1 MRIRNVLPEFYKDDR
16 LAELPPLA
24 RILYLG
30 LHGLADRCGRLE
42 DRPIRIKAEVLPYDE
57 ANVGELLC
65 ALAEAGCILRYATS
79 AGRWIALPNFE
90 AEQHINSYEKKTESR
105 IPAPPIEVSSDQLPI
120 NFGSTSEVSQKPVAT
135 QSEALPRA
143 AKHTSDFR
151 PRIGDC
157 GLGIGEIGDG
167 FERRE
172 EALRKS
178 ERPGEPAASEGAP
191 SASQPV
197 AAPPPP
203 EAAAKASVATAEA
216 LEAVDGLRQ
225 ALALATA
232 GRNLAGMTRR
242 ETRQVGLALAEI
254 RGATPDVSADEIGRR
269 ARHYREHFRDAA
281 LTPMALASHWGACEF
296 APGCGP
302 KTGGTVRPVE
312 PKTPVD
318 IETEPAGWRDR
329 IGNALL
335 GHIPDGAEWADI
347 GPGLRERIVRDC
359 ELHDHLPKIRNDGG
373 TGPLC
378 LIRPATPDE
387 MRAEVDAR
395 RVEVTRV

>member
-79 AGRWIALPNFE
+79 AGRWIALPIFE
-90 AEQHINSYEKKTESR
+90 AEQHINSYEKKTETR

-281 LTPMALASHWGACEF
+281 LTPMALASHCGRLRVCPRLRPENRWHGPTGRTENTGRHRDGA
-296 APGCGP
+296 G
-302 KTGGTVRPVE
+302 
-312 PKTPVD
+312 
-318 IETEPAGWRDR
+318 GWRDR

-347 GPGLRERIVRDC
+347 GPGLRERSCGIVSYTTTCR
-359 ELHDHLPKIRNDGG
+359 RSG
-373 TGPLC
+373 TMEHW
-378 LIRPATPDE
+378 AAVPDPSG
-387 MRAEVDAR
+387 DS
-395 RVEVTRV
+395 

>member
-157 GLGIGEIGDG
+157 GLGLGRLEMDLSAAKKRFGSRSG
-167 FERRE
+167 RASRPRVRERLP
-172 EALRKS
+172 LRSPWRLRRRRKPLRR
-178 ERPGEPAASEGAP
+178 RPL
-191 SASQPV
+191 
-197 AAPPPP
+197 PPPRLSKP
-203 EAAAKASVATAEA
+203 STACAKRS
-216 LEAVDGLRQ
+216 
-225 ALALATA
+225 
-232 GRNLAGMTRR
+232 
-242 ETRQVGLALAEI
+242 
-254 RGATPDVSADEIGRR
+254 PWPRR
-269 ARHYREHFRDAA
+269 AA
-281 LTPMALASHWGACEF
+281 TS
-296 APGCGP
+296 
-302 KTGGTVRPVE
+302 
-312 PKTPVD
+312 
-318 IETEPAGWRDR
+318 PA
-329 IGNALL
+329 
-335 GHIPDGAEWADI
+335 
-347 GPGLRERIVRDC
+347 
-359 ELHDHLPKIRNDGG
+359 
-373 TGPLC
+373 
-378 LIRPATPDE
+378 
-387 MRAEVDAR
+387 
-395 RVEVTRV
+395 